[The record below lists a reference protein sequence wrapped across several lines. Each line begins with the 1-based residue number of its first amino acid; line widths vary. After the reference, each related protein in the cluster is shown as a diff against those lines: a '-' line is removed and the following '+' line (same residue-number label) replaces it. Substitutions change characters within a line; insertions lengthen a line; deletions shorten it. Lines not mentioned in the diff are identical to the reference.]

1 MEKPE
6 PDHGGCT
13 WPRLILASGSGVITC
28 ILKEASEA
36 ECAGQDGGKSLF
48 QARKPS
54 ESRWTSRTGR
64 AGCTRGTDGVQKRF
78 VVMGRGKQLEF
89 SSWVAEEKPS

>member
-13 WPRLILASGSGVITC
+13 RPHLILASGSGVITC
-28 ILKEASEA
+28 ILKDASEA

-54 ESRWTSRTGR
+54 ESR
-64 AGCTRGTDGVQKRF
+64 V
-78 VVMGRGKQLEF
+78 GKQDRKGRLYK
-89 SSWVAEEKPS
+89 WHRWGAEKVCSDGKEHTPGVF